1 MAKSKKSKFK
11 IPNTPN
17 AGLQSQ
23 DRTIWYSDLA
33 YVPKEYKE
41 KAIWIAQMIFYSKK
55 NSSLLIDPMVAKGYR
70 DNDRGMIN
78 EQIYRDIIDPPNP
91 KNAGG
96 TAEFMAS
103 DFKNYPID
111 QHLDNIVRAALE
123 KIPHN
128 ISVKIND
135 PVAKSQEQLDKEKI
149 IMQRLVRG
157 IINKYNEELG
167 LPSIEDG
174 QDPYKWIEAFSK
186 GANGDTEGAAKVD
199 TIGTAVDQIR
209 NKIKNDDQ
217 LRMYMQYVYKNG
229 LEIAFE
235 SAIQYYFINL
245 NKWHLKQ
252 DAFINDLKNF
262 NLFSGMWYIDETTG
276 RPVVKYLDPSTVYT
290 SPFIEKNGDDIMY
303 WGTEF
308 FVSYADFEKMCGA
321 ELSDEQ
327 KREILQVNKLWGSAL
342 NTNIGVQTAW
352 NEALRTNSQM
362 KLGYFSVLTQEAQE
376 FSEYYLD
383 HQGVINSKYSKGWDE
398 KSEINENRPC
408 RTYNVWYSCYYI
420 PLPNTSTNQVTII
433 GTEGWEWLSRYVFK
447 IQKEIDMYRYGV
459 DQRYAKSALVIY
471 RDLTRMSYSQI
482 KERFMPKINTLWHKI
497 QNCLVQDVNA
507 MGWDSDLLAGL
518 LNAVDEA
525 NEKTKGGGEQ
535 LVKEMKSLK
544 QSGVAWLKFRDKNGN
559 MVVQDPSK
567 LFVAIKSG
575 HMETAERY
583 MLMILN
589 LYSQMTQ
596 ALAISPASA
605 GQQPDPR
612 VAASGIEIANE
623 ATMNARWFLEK
634 PVIELAIMYGER
646 VIQYVNRICKEKDV
660 YNYRER
666 WNEFVDIVGLANGAT
681 IEGIEDIEFENIG
694 VTVKNENTS
703 AQKQIITQMLL
714 QKTAAKELSM
724 TDLGLIMDTDNW
736 KLQMIELAMAE
747 DKRNELL
754 QQQEEANHRRQ
765 MEIQQMQLQ
774 VAQALQ
780 GIKTQGNIAEIQAQ
794 GQVDS
799 QLAQLT
805 NQIKAQTQALL
816 MQQRGEQ
823 KNQNAILQ
831 TELEKDKEKNR
842 TDLKAQEPITL

>member
-1 MAKSKKSKFK
+1 
-11 IPNTPN
+11 
-17 AGLQSQ
+17 
-23 DRTIWYSDLA
+23 
-33 YVPKEYKE
+33 
-41 KAIWIAQMIFYSKK
+41 
-55 NSSLLIDPMVAKGYR
+55 
-70 DNDRGMIN
+70 
-78 EQIYRDIIDPPNP
+78 
-91 KNAGG
+91 
-96 TAEFMAS
+96 
-103 DFKNYPID
+103 
-111 QHLDNIVRAALE
+111 
-123 KIPHN
+123 
-128 ISVKIND
+128 
-135 PVAKSQEQLDKEKI
+135 
-149 IMQRLVRG
+149 
-157 IINKYNEELG
+157 
-167 LPSIEDG
+167 
-174 QDPYKWIEAFSK
+174 
-186 GANGDTEGAAKVD
+186 
-199 TIGTAVDQIR
+199 
-209 NKIKNDDQ
+209 
-217 LRMYMQYVYKNG
+217 MYMQYVYKNG